1 MCPSDILEV
10 TTGNGAGFGPGL
22 KVFNSHKSYP
32 CSIHV
37 LNPPPNTHV
46 QIQIKR
52 GDTSWTDY
60 EEGQLIIS
68 DEVQCRLRSNQEE
81 TLMIEVFHN

>member
-10 TTGNGAGFGPGL
+10 RTGNGSGFGPGL
-22 KVFNSHKSYP
+22 KVFYSNRSYP

-37 LNPPPNTHV
+37 LNAPPNTQV

-52 GDTSWTDY
+52 GENNWTDY

-68 DEVQCRLRSNQEE
+68 NEVQCRLRSNHEE

>member
-10 TTGNGAGFGPGL
+10 RTGNGLGFGPGL
-22 KVFNSHKSYP
+22 KVFNSNRSYP

-37 LNPPPNTHV
+37 LNAAPNTNV

-52 GDTSWTDY
+52 GDTTWTDY

-68 DEVQCRLRSNQEE
+68 NEVQCRLSSNQEE